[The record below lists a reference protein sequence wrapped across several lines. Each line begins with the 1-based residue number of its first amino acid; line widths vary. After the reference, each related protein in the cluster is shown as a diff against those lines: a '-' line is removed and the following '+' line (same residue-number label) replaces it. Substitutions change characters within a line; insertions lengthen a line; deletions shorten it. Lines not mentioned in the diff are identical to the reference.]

1 MKRATHKGFFISYT
15 NADRSWAE
23 WIAWQL
29 EQAGYTTLIQAC
41 DFRPG
46 SMDSATKGAER
57 TIAVL
62 SPDYFNSGFTPS
74 EWQAAF
80 RRDPKDEQRLL
91 APIRVRQCDVEGLLG
106 HIVSIDLVGQDEQEA
121 SARLLTEVRQERA
134 KPGILPAFPAGSQS
148 LRIEAL
154 PGIVTRIGRE
164 VDATLRQGY
173 VSRR

>member
-1 MKRATHKGFFISYT
+1 MSYT
-15 NADRSWAE
+15 LADRSWAE

-29 EQAGYTTLIQAC
+29 EQAGYTTLIQAW

-46 SMDSATKGAER
+46 SNFVQEMDSATKGAER
-57 TIAVL
+57 TISVL

-121 SARLLTEVRQERA
+121 SARLLIGVRQERA
-134 KPGILPAFPAGSQS
+134 KPRIPPVFPTGSQS

-173 VSRR
+173 LSRR